1 MQTRNSV
8 EHVAREKETCFKALQ
23 SSRDGTR
30 LEVAKDEEGEW
41 SLEVELGKE
50 GAVPM
55 WEGGSLCESGN
66 GGSYRV
72 GEKVIGEKKE
82 KKCSVGAPD
91 FLIVFSFLLIPSFL
105 ISSFLSPFYF
115 IIITFLFLL
124 LVKAKPMDNR
134 SINVDMKLH

>member
-1 MQTRNSV
+1 
-8 EHVAREKETCFKALQ
+8 
-23 SSRDGTR
+23 

-105 ISSFLSPFYF
+105 ISSFLSPFLFYY
-115 IIITFLFLL
+115 IITFLFLL